1 MTTQIRIQISGNK
14 WHQFPLQSFS
24 HCTFQGEGNMCFKKN
39 ALNISDFQCCYFI
52 DLPWCFHAYLSLSLY
67 IIYIYI
73 NIFYYIFASKDN
85 LGRQHLAHLRSC
97 SFHSHLRC
105 RESFRRDV
113 TCTFRH
119 LGVETTSPVEEM
131 RSWDLVK
138 PTARPFPSSTLW

>member
-1 MTTQIRIQISGNK
+1 MLT
-14 WHQFPLQSFS
+14 
-24 HCTFQGEGNMCFKKN
+24 
-39 ALNISDFQCCYFI
+39 
-52 DLPWCFHAYLSLSLY
+52 YLYLY
-67 IIYIYI
+67 IYNIYIYKY
-73 NIFYYIFASKDN
+73 IFYYIFASKDN

-131 RSWDLVK
+131 RS
-138 PTARPFPSSTLW
+138 